1 MHWTLKI
8 NFIVYSKLSVGL
20 MLTTQAQDLPTNALV
35 IIVLAIIILVAVI
48 VIVGLIGTVVMVH
61 KR

>member
-1 MHWTLKI
+1 
-8 NFIVYSKLSVGL
+8 

-35 IIVLAIIILVAVI
+35 IIVLAIIVFVAVI
-48 VIVGLIGTVVMVH
+48 VIFGLIGIVVIVY